1 MNEERSSAKAA
12 SGKLRIAL
20 WIVGGLAGLVI
31 VAYFVA
37 TSSTV
42 LKAIV
47 LPRASQALAAKV
59 TAADIS
65 ASPLLGSLAIR
76 GLTVQPEGGEPILSI
91 QEARARFSLWSILGG
106 HYEIGEVTVTAP
118 VLNIVQTA
126 DGKNNLDSL
135 MKEAAK
141 RAGTSPAKPAGAFQ
155 LALRQVTVK
164 DGRLRYAKSGAGGV
178 DQAEIS
184 GLNLTV
190 DRIENGQSGKIG
202 LEAAIKYELR
212 SGTNAAAPSVLQGKL
227 SGTYTC
233 GLGPDLT
240 PQTVNGSARFEV
252 VQAQGAWAD
261 AAALAATLE
270 CAWTPKNVEKL
281 NLRFEKAGA
290 VLGQLNTSGPF
301 DAAKT
306 EGRLKIELL
315 SVSRQVLNLAGAAT
329 GLDFAR
335 TTLNATNTLDLSQ
348 RGNILFLKGQW
359 LGSQLGFVQ
368 NGRATPPVDLDLS
381 YQISVDF
388 GAQSFL
394 LQNLALAGKLAGRDF
409 LTASLDHP
417 MNLNWGL
424 AQAEFQEASVALAV
438 TNLNLAD
445 WNFVTG
451 SNAPAGLVGL
461 TGKVTA
467 QKDGKLLLANFDLG
481 VRDPA
486 VWAGTNR
493 IGFSFVQG
501 RLQSRLED
509 YRNLT
514 IENYTVEAR
523 DAANVTLAVKG
534 DGDYAAATGKSA
546 IRAVAEANLPAL
558 LAKYPVPQIN
568 CATGTVKLNLLYSQE
583 AKQQHVKGSA
593 SVSDFQGLCAGYRL
607 QNYTAAVD
615 GDVEVKDG
623 VAHLYN
629 AKLTAKDIYNSGG
642 ACTVAGVYDL
652 TKKTAQFSFNS
663 VDLNQFALGPFLAPW
678 IQPVTLARF
687 SITSEGAGSYDPK
700 GPAAFKGTLKMLD
713 LTLVDPAHKLPS
725 APLSFEVAVDAEMKT
740 TNEARIGQL
749 LLKLGNEKSGLRGG
763 AIGLSGSVDWKGL
776 NARLAYGL
784 TNVNEKGLAGWLEPM
799 LAPKK
804 LASLNLNGSGTL
816 EVTAGKDGRCKT
828 ALSVS
833 NWVMSETGT
842 TNTTAPLEGAFS
854 LDGAL
859 KDRVLE
865 LSQALLALKP
875 TALASNRVEV
885 SGRVD
890 LSRTNGYSGQL
901 TAQADSLDL
910 TPAWQMFT
918 QTSGAKTTNATA
930 QTGAKVPGKT
940 PVAPT
945 EPAAVTLPLQQFGVD
960 VKVGRLFMGELAVT
974 NLLATVKING
984 GDVRIDPFA
993 CNLNGG
999 PVNGSVALNLGV
1011 VGWTY
1016 DVGLQATNVP
1026 VEPLVNT
1033 FMPKSKGL
1041 YQGNVVVDA
1050 RIKGAG
1056 ITDPSLQ
1063 TNLTGQLGFTY
1074 TNANIVLVSGW
1085 YKSLLTPVVAILRVP
1100 EILNSPL
1107 NAVTMQARVGQ
1118 GSVNVQPFVVF
1129 TPSFQAS
1136 STGTVTLASVLTNST
1151 LNFPVD
1157 VALQRAVAQKA
1168 NLIPANAPTNTA
1180 FVLLPSF
1187 VQVKGTLLAPKPD
1200 IQPLGIAKMGLKS
1213 IVGLPQF
1220 IGTKAGTALT
1230 GVSDLFEGKSSVA
1243 QTLQGFTGTNA
1254 VSAASATN
1262 TTATKALNLLNTFLP
1277 QKSADTEAVKP
1288 ATNAPAA
1295 VNVATNLLNTFLP
1308 QKSTDTGAVKPA
1320 TNAAAVNVAT
1330 NLLNTLRRGAA
1341 TPSTTKTNSR

>member
-20 WIVGGLAGLVI
+20 WIVGGLAGLVV
-31 VAYFVA
+31 VAYFIA
-37 TSSTV
+37 TSSAV

-47 LPRASQALAAKV
+47 LPKASQALGAKV
-59 TAADIS
+59 SAEGIS

-76 GLTVQPEGGEPILSI
+76 GLTVQPEGGEPILSV
-91 QEARARFSLWSILGG
+91 QEARARFRLWSILGG

-141 RAGTSPAKPAGAFQ
+141 RAATSPAKPAGAPGAFQ
-155 LALRQVTVK
+155 LALRQVSVK
-164 DGRLRYAKSGAGGV
+164 DGRLRYVKQGAGGA

-190 DRIENGQSGKIG
+190 DRVENGQSGKIG

-227 SGTYTC
+227 SATYAC

-240 PQTVNGSARFEV
+240 PQTVSGSARFEV

-261 AAALAATLE
+261 AAALAAVLE
-270 CAWTPKNVEKL
+270 CALTPKNVEKL

-290 VLGQLNTSGPF
+290 ALGQLNVSGPF
-301 DAAKT
+301 DATKK

-315 SVSRQVLNLAGAAT
+315 SINRQVLNLAGAAT
-329 GLDFAR
+329 GLDFAK

-359 LGSQLGFVQ
+359 LGSQLGFSV
-368 NGRATPPVDLDLS
+368 NGRATPPADLDLS

-394 LQNLALAGKLAGRDF
+394 LQNLALAGKLGGRDF
-409 LTASLDHP
+409 LTASLDHA
-417 MNLNWGL
+417 MNLNWGR
-424 AQAEFQEASVALAV
+424 AQAEFQEASVVMAV

-445 WNFVTG
+445 WGFVAG
-451 SNAPAGLVGL
+451 SNAPAGVVGL

-467 QKDGKLLLANFDLG
+467 QKDGKLLLANFDFS

-486 VWAGTNR
+486 VRAGTNR
-493 IGFSFVQG
+493 IGFSLVQG
-501 RLQSRLED
+501 RIQSRLEE

-514 IENYTVEAR
+514 LENYTLEAR
-523 DAANVTLAVKG
+523 DGANVTLSVKG
-534 DGDYAAATGKSA
+534 DGDYAAATGKSG
-546 IRAVAEANLPAL
+546 IRAVAEANLPVL
-558 LAKYPVPQIN
+558 LGKYPVPQLN
-568 CATGTVKLNLLYSQE
+568 CATGTVKLNLLYAQE
-583 AKQQHVKGSA
+583 PKQQHVKGSA
-593 SVSDFQGLCAGYRL
+593 TVNDFNGVCAGYRL
-607 QNYTAAVD
+607 LNYTAGVD
-615 GDVEVKDG
+615 GDLELKDG

-629 AKLTAKDIYNSGG
+629 AKFTAKDNYNAGG
-642 ACTVAGVYDL
+642 ACTVAGTYDL
-652 TKKTAQFSFNS
+652 TKQTAQFTFNS
-663 VDLNQFALGPFLAPW
+663 IDLNQFALGPFLAPW
-678 IQPVTLARF
+678 IQPVTLTRF
-687 SITSEGAGSYDPK
+687 SITSEGAGSYAPN
-700 GPAAFKGTLKMLD
+700 GPAALKGTLKMLD
-713 LTLVDPAHKLPS
+713 LTLADPSRKLPS
-725 APLSFEVAVDAEMKT
+725 APLSFEVAVDAEMKS

-749 LLKLGNEKSGLRGG
+749 LLTLGNEKGGTRGG
-763 AIGLSGSVDWKGL
+763 TVGLSGNVDWKGS

-784 TNVNEKGLAGWLEPM
+784 TNINEKGLAGWLEPM
-799 LAPKK
+799 LAPRK

-816 EVTAGKDGRCKT
+816 EVTGGKEGRCKT
-828 ALSVS
+828 SLSVS
-833 NWVMSETGT
+833 NLVVAEAGT
-842 TNTTAPLEGAFS
+842 TNATNPLEGALSF
-854 LDGAL
+854 DGIL
-859 KDRVLE
+859 RDRVLE

-890 LSRTNGYSGQL
+890 LSHTNVYSGQL

-910 TPAWQMFT
+910 NPAWQMFT
-918 QTSGAKTTNATA
+918 RTNSVKAANTTV
-930 QTGAKVPGKT
+930 QTGAKIPAKT
-940 PVAPT
+940 PGTPI
-945 EPAAVTLPLQQFGVD
+945 EPAAVVLPLQQFGVD

-984 GDVRIDPFA
+984 GDVRVDPFG

-999 PVNGSVALNLGV
+999 PVNGSVVLNLGV
-1011 VGWTY
+1011 AGWTY

-1041 YQGNVVVDA
+1041 YQGNVVVDT
-1050 RIKGAG
+1050 RLKGAG
-1056 ITDPSLQ
+1056 ITDPSIQ
-1063 TNLTGQLGFTY
+1063 TNLSGQVGFTF
-1074 TNANIVLVSGW
+1074 TNANIVLVSAW
-1085 YKSLLTPVVAILRVP
+1085 YKSVLTPVVTILRVP
-1100 EILNSPL
+1100 EVLNSPL

-1118 GSVNVQPFVVF
+1118 GTVNVQPFVVF

-1136 STGTVTLASVLTNST
+1136 STGTVTLASVLTNSA

-1187 VQVKGTLLAPKPD
+1187 VQVKGTLLAPKPE
-1200 IQPLGIAKMGLKS
+1200 IQGLEIAKLGLKS

-1220 IGTKAGTALT
+1220 MGTKAVNALS

-1243 QTLQGFTGTNA
+1243 QTLQGFAGTNA
-1254 VSAASATN
+1254 VNAASATN
-1262 TTATKALNLLNTFLP
+1262 TTATKALDLLNTFLP
-1277 QKSADTEAVKP
+1277 QKSADT
-1288 ATNAPAA
+1288 
-1295 VNVATNLLNTFLP
+1295 
-1308 QKSTDTGAVKPA
+1308 GAVKTA
-1320 TNAAAVNVAT
+1320 TNAASAVNLAT
-1330 NLLNTLRRGAA
+1330 NLLNTLRRGA
-1341 TPSTTKTNSR
+1341 TSQPTSKTNSK